1 MDDQEKMM
9 TSEQSKNPPE
19 FVAEHELRIGAL
31 STPIRVRIFRRQS
44 DGALLVEQSQF
55 LKTSIQ
61 YLPHTI
67 NQPFFCPE
75 NQVLDELTA
84 TMTNFYNQAIGRGY
98 SPSENWLV
106 PNTGFESAVH
116 QAS

>member
-1 MDDQEKMM
+1 M
-9 TSEQSKNPPE
+9 TSEQNATPPE
-19 FVAEHELRIGAL
+19 FVAEHELHIGAL
-31 STPIRVRIFRRQS
+31 TTPIRVRIFRRQS

-67 NQPFFCPE
+67 NQPFFCTE
-75 NQVLDELTA
+75 NTVLDELTA

-98 SPSENWLV
+98 SPAENWLV
-106 PNTGFESAVH
+106 PNAGFESAVH
-116 QAS
+116 QGR

>member
-1 MDDQEKMM
+1 M

-31 STPIRVRIFRRQS
+31 STPIRVRLFRRQP
-44 DGALLVEQSQF
+44 DGALLVEQSHF

-67 NQPFFCPE
+67 NQPFFCAE
-75 NQVLDELTA
+75 NTVLDDLTA

-106 PNTGFESAVH
+106 PNTGFQNAVH
-116 QAS
+116 QGS

>member
-1 MDDQEKMM
+1 M
-9 TSEQSKNPPE
+9 TPEQNATTPE

-31 STPIRVRIFRRQS
+31 TTPIRVRIFRRQS
-44 DGALLVEQSQF
+44 DGALLAEQSQF

-67 NQPFFCPE
+67 NQPFFCAE

-98 SPSENWLV
+98 KPTENWLV
-106 PNTGFESAVH
+106 PNTGFQIAVH
-116 QAS
+116 QGS